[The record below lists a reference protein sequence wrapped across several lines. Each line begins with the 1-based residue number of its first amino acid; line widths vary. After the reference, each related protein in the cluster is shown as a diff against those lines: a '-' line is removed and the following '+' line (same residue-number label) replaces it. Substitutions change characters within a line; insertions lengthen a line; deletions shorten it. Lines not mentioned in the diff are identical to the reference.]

1 MIIDWIRTNTN
12 GIGTTI
18 NLFMA
23 MLLGFGWLRTAG
35 GEPWTDAQVGLVM
48 GFVMSVLGLITQKT
62 TVAATKVQERKQ
74 EAFNQ
79 GVVEGVRQMSSGPG
93 DGRV

>member
-35 GEPWTDAQVGLVM
+35 GEPWTDAQVGLVL

-62 TVAATKVQERKQ
+62 TVAATKVRDRELQAHAK
-74 EAFNQ
+74 
-79 GVVEGVRQMSSGPG
+79 GVIEGVQQAESG
-93 DGRV
+93 GR